1 MLSEALLAMSPHG
14 KVDGHCMSYSAHS
27 TSGALLP
34 CFSCHGTIYVAHPMQ
49 LGQPKTLEP

>member
-14 KVDGHCMSYSAHS
+14 KVDGHCMSYSAHN

-34 CFSCHGTIYVAHPMQ
+34 CFSCHGTIFVAHPMQ
-49 LGQPKTLEP
+49 LGTP